1 MSNLFFKKVNLAI
14 MKNFNQSSLAR
25 FFTRFPKLLFAGLMY
40 SIPFAVFSGIFILI
54 SFLSGFNNVILWS
67 LGIIPA
73 MPFYSGLVMVIRKIS
88 VEKEDVNVFK
98 TFVQAF
104 RENLKKSIFNGFVA
118 YLIVACSFFAIL
130 YYGTLAQTY
139 IVYGSVFTIYIV
151 FSIAML
157 IMLFYVPLL
166 TITYD
171 LRLRDIYKNSLL
183 LIFGKILRNIVA
195 LVLVVIVSFAVFL
208 AVIYAKGAMLVVAV
222 TLSVI
227 FYPMIATYIIVSVI
241 AKGVQESVGYFT
253 GDNVQYVLTEEEVQ
267 RETEAVE
274 NANSDDDYIFVNG
287 RMIKNPAKTNTKE

>member
-1 MSNLFFKKVNLAI
+1 
-14 MKNFNQSSLAR
+14 
-25 FFTRFPKLLFAGLMY
+25 
-40 SIPFAVFSGIFILI
+40 
-54 SFLSGFNNVILWS
+54 
-67 LGIIPA
+67 

-130 YYGTLAQTY
+130 YYVTLAQTD

-208 AVIYAKGAMLVVAV
+208 AVIYAKGAMLVIAVA
-222 TLSVI
+222 LSVI

>member
-1 MSNLFFKKVNLAI
+1 
-14 MKNFNQSSLAR
+14 MKNFNQSSLVR

-130 YYGTLAQTY
+130 YYGTLAQTD

-195 LVLVVIVSFAVFL
+195 VFL
-208 AVIYAKGAMLVVAV
+208 AVIYAKGAMLVIAVA
-222 TLSVI
+222 LSVI

>member
-1 MSNLFFKKVNLAI
+1 
-14 MKNFNQSSLAR
+14 
-25 FFTRFPKLLFAGLMY
+25 
-40 SIPFAVFSGIFILI
+40 
-54 SFLSGFNNVILWS
+54 
-67 LGIIPA
+67 

-118 YLIVACSFFAIL
+118 YLIAACSFFAIL
-130 YYGTLAQTY
+130 YYGTLAQTD

-195 LVLVVIVSFAVFL
+195 LVLVVIVSCAVFL

-222 TLSVI
+222 ALSVI

>member
-1 MSNLFFKKVNLAI
+1 

-118 YLIVACSFFAIL
+118 YLIVACSFFC
-130 YYGTLAQTY
+130 
-139 IVYGSVFTIYIV
+139 
-151 FSIAML
+151 
-157 IMLFYVPLL
+157 
-166 TITYD
+166 
-171 LRLRDIYKNSLL
+171 NSLL
-183 LIFGKILRNIVA
+183 RNTCSDRHSLRLCLYHIYS
-195 LVLVVIVSFAVFL
+195 VLNCNADYAVL
-208 AVIYAKGAMLVVAV
+208 C
-222 TLSVI
+222 TH
-227 FYPMIATYIIVSVI
+227 
-241 AKGVQESVGYFT
+241 
-253 GDNVQYVLTEEEVQ
+253 
-267 RETEAVE
+267 
-274 NANSDDDYIFVNG
+274 ANNYL
-287 RMIKNPAKTNTKE
+287 

>member
-40 SIPFAVFSGIFILI
+40 SIPFAAFSGIFILI

-130 YYGTLAQTY
+130 YYGTLAQTD

-195 LVLVVIVSFAVFL
+195 LVLVVI
-208 AVIYAKGAMLVVAV
+208 IYAKGAMLVVAV
-222 TLSVI
+222 ALSVI

>member
-130 YYGTLAQTY
+130 YYGTLAQTD

-157 IMLFYVPLL
+157 IMLFYVPML

-171 LRLRDIYKNSLL
+171 LRL
-183 LIFGKILRNIVA
+183 
-195 LVLVVIVSFAVFL
+195 VIVSFAVFL
-208 AVIYAKGAMLVVAV
+208 AVIYTKGAMLVVAV
-222 TLSVI
+222 ALSVI

>member
-98 TFVQAF
+98 T
-104 RENLKKSIFNGFVA
+104 SIFNGFVA

-130 YYGTLAQTY
+130 YYGTLAQTD

-157 IMLFYVPLL
+157 IMLFYVPML

-208 AVIYAKGAMLVVAV
+208 AVIYTKGAMLVVAV
-222 TLSVI
+222 ALSVI

>member
-1 MSNLFFKKVNLAI
+1 
-14 MKNFNQSSLAR
+14 
-25 FFTRFPKLLFAGLMY
+25 
-40 SIPFAVFSGIFILI
+40 
-54 SFLSGFNNVILWS
+54 
-67 LGIIPA
+67 

-130 YYGTLAQTY
+130 YYGTLAQTD

-208 AVIYAKGAMLVVAV
+208 AVIYAKGAMLVIAV

-287 RMIKNPAKTNTKE
+287 SESAVKVNLTIRDGEGNLLNEIGDIDVPIVRGKLTTIRDEFLTRDYAPGIGINPGFDGEIDIVIPD

>member
-1 MSNLFFKKVNLAI
+1 M
-14 MKNFNQSSLAR
+14 
-25 FFTRFPKLLFAGLMY
+25 
-40 SIPFAVFSGIFILI
+40 
-54 SFLSGFNNVILWS
+54 
-67 LGIIPA
+67 GIIPA

-130 YYGTLAQTY
+130 YYGTLAQTD

-195 LVLVVIVSFAVFL
+195 LVLGRNSFIRSIPRSNL
-208 AVIYAKGAMLVVAV
+208 AKGACLLLQL
-222 TLSVI
+222 LSQGN
-227 FYPMIATYIIVSVI
+227 FPT
-241 AKGVQESVGYFT
+241 
-253 GDNVQYVLTEEEVQ
+253 
-267 RETEAVE
+267 R
-274 NANSDDDYIFVNG
+274 
-287 RMIKNPAKTNTKE
+287 

>member
-130 YYGTLAQTY
+130 YYGTLAQTD

-166 TITYD
+166 TI
-171 LRLRDIYKNSLL
+171 
-183 LIFGKILRNIVA
+183 IVA

-222 TLSVI
+222 ALSVI